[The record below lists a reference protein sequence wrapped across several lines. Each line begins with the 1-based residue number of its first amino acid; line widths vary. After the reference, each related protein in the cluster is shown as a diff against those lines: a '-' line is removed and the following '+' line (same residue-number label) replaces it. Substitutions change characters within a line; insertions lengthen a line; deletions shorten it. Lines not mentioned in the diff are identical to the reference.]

1 MLPAKAI
8 EARHVQR
15 KAIQHSNALSLGSHF
30 NHSLFSATVT
40 AGCKLHRAVINP
52 CQVRDE
58 EEGKT
63 KGNELKYEVPLMI
76 APRFPSHSTSCY
88 TRLWY
93 IVLHSWR
100 KSGTPKEPGSSYS
113 TFMFLKPA
121 KAPFVPLC
129 SFSNIEQKRPFSV
142 GGTKYLYICIHSIA
156 CWAHIVYG
164 HSITLI
170 STGVIKS
177 WV

>member
-1 MLPAKAI
+1 MRAFCHFKAWEFTSEPGLVNMLPAKAI

-40 AGCKLHRAVINP
+40 AGCKLHRDVINP

-76 APRFPSHSTSCY
+76 APLFPSRSTSCY
-88 TRLWY
+88 T
-93 IVLHSWR
+93 HGC
-100 KSGTPKEPGSSYS
+100 GTL
-113 TFMFLKPA
+113 F
-121 KAPFVPLC
+121 
-129 SFSNIEQKRPFSV
+129 
-142 GGTKYLYICIHSIA
+142 CIHEGNLEPPRSRGPPTVLS
-156 CWAHIVYG
+156 CF
-164 HSITLI
+164 
-170 STGVIKS
+170 
-177 WV
+177 